1 MDARQ
6 LIPESTQQADKVTQ
20 VALVDPNVLFR
31 CGIARLLDTLPDFKV
46 VIESNDV
53 SEAIA
58 LARAQRPDVILLDVE
73 LAGVD
78 APSLTRRIARE
89 LPQVKIVLLSDQVD
103 PDTLLGCVLAGA
115 AGFLLKTITPEEL
128 FERLRGL
135 RQGEAAMSLTTVAV
149 LTHRLSLSRCTLCLR
164 ASADPLLTPREREV
178 LVLVARGMTNRRIGE
193 LLQISEHTVR
203 NHLCSIYHKLNLENR
218 LQVAVYSVTHG
229 LVDLGKGVR
238 EPG

>member
-1 MDARQ
+1 VDARPIGDEAA
-6 LIPESTQQADKVTQ
+6 LNAHGPTR
-20 VALVDPNVLFR
+20 VALVDVNVLFR
-31 CGIARLLDTLPDFKV
+31 CGIARMLDALHDFQV
-46 VIESNDV
+46 VVESGEV
-53 SEAIA
+53 HEAIR
-58 LARAQRPDVILLDVE
+58 LAHAQRPDVLLLDSE
-73 LAGVD
+73 LADSD
-78 APSLTRRIARE
+78 APALTRRIARE
-89 LPQVKIVLLSDQVD
+89 LPHVKIVLLSDTVD

-115 AGFLLKTITPEEL
+115 SGYLLKTITPDEL

-135 RQGEAAMSLTTVAV
+135 RRGEAAMSLTTVAV

-193 LLQISEHTVR
+193 LLEISEHTVR
-203 NHLCSIYHKLNLENR
+203 NHLCSIYHKLHLDNR

-238 EPG
+238 APG